1 MNAATCQHILGK
13 NMKITLHREITKHN
27 NIIYLS
33 RLLQEN
39 TLRKEI
45 TVNVSIAS

>member
-13 NMKITLHREITKHN
+13 NMKIKLHREITKHN
-27 NIIYLS
+27 NIYLS